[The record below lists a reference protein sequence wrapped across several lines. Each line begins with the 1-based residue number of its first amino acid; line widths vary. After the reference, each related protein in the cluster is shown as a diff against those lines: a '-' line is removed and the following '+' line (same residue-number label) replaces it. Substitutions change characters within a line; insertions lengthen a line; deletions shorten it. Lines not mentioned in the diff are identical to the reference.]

1 MSFYFLGKMSLPQTV
16 NFSISNVWY
25 KLTQPTVY
33 AQCAHVLNVISD
45 ISETVPEPAPEK
57 KPGADPK
64 EDGFET
70 LRQTENTSELWL
82 KNPYCEV
89 DGFSGFVTC
98 FLAADLGTGGVSCLL
113 GACITQPVL
122 NTGTGTSQ
130 LAAIWR
136 RLRLRIHPGK

>member
-1 MSFYFLGKMSLPQTV
+1 MFYLYLQFQDVFSWIRIRFFPNRIQTEEKK
-16 NFSISNVWY
+16 FY
-25 KLTQPTVY
+25 P
-33 AQCAHVLNVISD
+33 D
-45 ISETVPEPAPEK
+45 PAPEK

-130 LAAIWR
+130 LAAI
-136 RLRLRIHPGK
+136 